1 MKEDVKALKEMMKIV
16 MDQQKE
22 MLEAQK
28 GVAQPMATVS
38 ESVSKCKHNKRKE
51 GGSIANK
58 KSIIFGAL
66 FVLLILFFLV
76 PLVVMVGGLVYEA
89 FWKHLF

>member
-1 MKEDVKALKEMMKIV
+1 MKEEVKALKEMMKIV

-38 ESVSKCKHNKRKE
+38 ETVRQCKHNKRKE
-51 GGSIANK
+51 GSSIDNYM
-58 KSIIFGAL
+58 SIIFGAF
-66 FVLLILFFLV
+66 FVLILFFLV
-76 PLVVMVGGLVYEA
+76 PLVVIVGGLVYEA